1 MLTLYD
7 NLDSG
12 NAYKVRW
19 ILAQRGLKF
28 KRIETSVDD
37 GSTQTAEFL
46 ALNPNGKIP
55 TLVLEDG
62 TVLTE
67 SNAILLH
74 FADGTSF
81 WPSERLDQTR
91 VLQWMFFEQYT
102 HESSIA
108 VSRFIRT
115 HLADDHPRR
124 AELEALQVKGHKA
137 LAVMEKQLSENG
149 GWFVGEGATAADI
162 ALYAYTHVADEA
174 GFDLAPYPAIRGWL
188 AAIAVL
194 PGHVSLSWDGV
205 SG

>member
-91 VLQWMFFEQYT
+91 VLQWMFFEQYS
-102 HESSIA
+102 HEPFH
-108 VSRFIRT
+108 RDLPLLDF
-115 HLADDHPRR
+115 HPRR
-124 AELEALQVKGHKA
+124 RK
-137 LAVMEKQLSENG
+137 
-149 GWFVGEGATAADI
+149 
-162 ALYAYTHVADEA
+162 
-174 GFDLAPYPAIRGWL
+174 
-188 AAIAVL
+188 
-194 PGHVSLSWDGV
+194 
-205 SG
+205 